1 MAGGWWCAVT
11 AVVNGRR
18 WWCLTVVSEAVTGGE
33 RVTGNRERE
42 REIVGERDCGTG
54 SGSLDSLLIS

>member
-42 REIVGERDCGTG
+42 REIVGERD
-54 SGSLDSLLIS
+54 